1 MSTLLW
7 IALGA
12 GGLFLLA
19 GAGSASISVSA
30 DCSTITVRG
39 GEEALRKLLSDKS
52 GPMMQTL
59 ADKLAETGV
68 LPTGMETF
76 NALFLPF
83 APSNCTTFPSGTLV
97 DLGGGQV
104 VTLGEVAAMWDEMT
118 GGVQDQINAAAEAA
132 EMSESGTWDPEIN
145 LPEFPEFPLLP
156 GVNDDEVPEPPSMG
170 PVSPGMEPPSMGGS
184 RPRLDVV
191 GTLTMA
197 RKARM
202 GGGAY
207 HVQRGVRTP
216 RSKVKALVGSKRK
229 MARIVRASKDTSAM
243 LQGAGRRR

>member
-1 MSTLLW
+1 MGTLFW

-19 GAGSASISVSA
+19 GAGSASIAVSA

-52 GPMMQTL
+52 GPAMQGL
-59 ADKLAETGV
+59 ADALAETGV

-76 NALFLPF
+76 NAMFAPF
-83 APSNCTTFPSGTLV
+83 APAGCSSFPPNTQV
-97 DLGGGQV
+97 DLGGGNV
-104 VTLGEVAAMWDEMT
+104 VTLGEIASMWDEMT

-132 EMSESGTWDPEIN
+132 EMSESGEWDPEIN

-170 PVSPGMEPPSMGGS
+170 PVDPGEPPSMGG
-184 RPRLDVV
+184 RTPRLDAA
-191 GTLTMA
+191 GTLFMA

-202 GGGAY
+202 GGGGY
-207 HVQRGVRTP
+207 YVKRGVKTP
-216 RSKVKALVGSKRK
+216 RSKVKALVG
-229 MARIVRASKDTSAM
+229 ARVVRAPRDTSAM
-243 LQGAGRRR
+243 LQGARRKR